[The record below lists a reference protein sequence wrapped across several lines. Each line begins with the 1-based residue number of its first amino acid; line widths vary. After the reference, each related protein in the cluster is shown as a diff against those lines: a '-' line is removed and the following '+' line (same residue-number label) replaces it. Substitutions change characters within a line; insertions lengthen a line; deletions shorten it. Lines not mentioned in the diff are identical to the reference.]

1 MMAGDGWF
9 YKTSWGLSYPD
20 LFKMLSL
27 SKEHVEPKLVAGIA
41 LCLLASVF
49 FGISVPRIFLTGC
62 SDFTFDAVRCTIPA
76 ESHDVEI
83 TMAVFGIAL
92 AIVGLGFVALNHLER
107 SPTKHVSD

>member
-1 MMAGDGWF
+1 
-9 YKTSWGLSYPD
+9 
-20 LFKMLSL
+20 
-27 SKEHVEPKLVAGIA
+27 
-41 LCLLASVF
+41 
-49 FGISVPRIFLTGC
+49 
-62 SDFTFDAVRCTIPA
+62 VRCTIPA